1 MVADM
6 MPLRR
11 AGARMRPM
19 RRYLRLVAVV
29 LFLALLWAVFE
40 WSGLRGHVTA
50 AFLRERFEHDLFWG
64 LVAYSGLFALGNLI
78 QIPGMVF
85 LAAAVLALG
94 RLWGGL
100 ATYIAACLSCC
111 VSFWVARWLGADAL
125 RELPGRLAR
134 RVLQRLD
141 SHPVQS
147 VAVLRLMF
155 QTAPALNVALG
166 LSGVRF
172 RPYVAGT
179 LIGLPLPIL
188 LLTLFFDS
196 LSRFVR

>member
-1 MVADM
+1 
-6 MPLRR
+6 
-11 AGARMRPM
+11 M
-19 RRYLRLVAVV
+19 RRYLRLIAVV
-29 LFLALLWAVFE
+29 LVLALLWAAFE
-40 WSGLRGHVTA
+40 WSGLRGHVTP
-50 AFLRERFEHDLFWG
+50 AFLRERFERDLFWG
-64 LVAYSGLFALGNLI
+64 MLAYSGLFALGNLV
-78 QIPGMVF
+78 QIPGVIF

-100 ATYIAACLSCC
+100 ATYVAACLSCC
-111 VSFWVARWLGADAL
+111 ISFWVARWLGADAL
-125 RELPGRLAR
+125 RELPGRFTR
-134 RVLQRLD
+134 RVLARLD
-141 SHPVQS
+141 AHPVQS

-166 LSGVRF
+166 LSGVGF

-196 LSRFVR
+196 ISHLVR